1 MVLVRKGAADG
12 LGDWKELAA
21 KPPSPRVSLP
31 RQSPE
36 RQARKAGE
44 GSLFPVRPQRDGP
57 VQGTA
62 TWPPGPEHPDVSML
76 LACLSCTPSCPCQA
90 LLLSTSCRF
99 SPVTLPTA
107 VGGEAL
113 SSLVLEEK
121 NRLGEVPPRAGGA
134 RPPPDHG
141 HQTLTLRSN
150 HPDSAPSC
158 GSCWPLASQD

>member
-1 MVLVRKGAADG
+1 MSAEPCSLSRLCGHRHFIFKFARLLVHQEQRKNAAGFSWVLVRKGAADG
-12 LGDWKELAA
+12 LGGWKELAA

-44 GSLFPVRPQRDGP
+44 GSLFPVRPPRDGS

-62 TWPPGPEHPDVSML
+62 TGPPGPEHTDLSTL

-90 LLLSTSCRF
+90 LLLSASRRF

-107 VGGEAL
+107 VGQEAL
-113 SSLVLEEK
+113 SSPVLEEK
-121 NRLGEVPPRAGGA
+121 SRLGEVPP
-134 RPPPDHG
+134 
-141 HQTLTLRSN
+141 
-150 HPDSAPSC
+150 
-158 GSCWPLASQD
+158 